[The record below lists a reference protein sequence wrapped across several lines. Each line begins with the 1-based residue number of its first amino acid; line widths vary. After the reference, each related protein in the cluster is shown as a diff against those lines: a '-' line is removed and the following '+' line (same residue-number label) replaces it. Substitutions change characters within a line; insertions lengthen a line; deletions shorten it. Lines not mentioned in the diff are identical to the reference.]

1 MGNLEKMTI
10 CRVSSE
16 FWKGKRVLLTGHT
29 GFKGAWAAA
38 WLTKLGAEVTGVAL
52 ASDQDHSL
60 FGSLQGNLRIQS
72 HILDIRDA
80 GKLDAV
86 VKDANPEL
94 VLHMAAQA
102 LVRRSYQFPLETYET
117 NVTGTVNLLLALRE
131 VENLRAV
138 LVVTSDK
145 VYQNNEEG
153 RPFVETDILG
163 GDDPYSSSKAACE
176 IATASMAKS
185 YYADR
190 NTRIATARAGNVIGG
205 GDFSEDRLIPDIWRA
220 ANKGEAVTLR
230 YPDATRPWQHVLESV
245 SGYLAYLESLF
256 ADGENKL
263 PTALNF
269 GPAEQ
274 EILTV
279 GEIAHDVQKAF
290 GINSEWK
297 RVSSDEKLLAEKAH
311 LALDASLA
319 KETLGWKANWD
330 SRETLEKTVDWY
342 RRYSQGEDMKAVT
355 DRQIE
360 EFEGSLDD

>member
-1 MGNLEKMTI
+1 MNRN
-10 CRVSSE
+10 RVCSS

-38 WLTKLGAEVTGVAL
+38 WLTKLGAEVTGIAL
-52 ASDQDHSL
+52 APEQDHSL
-60 FGSLQGNLRIQS
+60 IRCLEEQLNIQS

-80 GKLDAV
+80 SKLDKI
-86 VKDANPEL
+86 VKKAKPEV

-117 NVTGTVNLLLALRE
+117 NVTGTLNLLLSLRE
-131 VENLRAV
+131 TENLKAV

-185 YYADR
+185 YYADKSI
-190 NTRIATARAGNVIGG
+190 RIATARAGNVIGG

-220 ANKGEAVTLR
+220 ANKGDAVTLR
-230 YPDATRPWQHVLESV
+230 YPDATRPWQHVLESI
-245 SGYLAYLESLF
+245 SGYLIYLEALF
-256 ADGENKL
+256 ADEDNAL

-274 EILTV
+274 EVLTV
-279 GEIAHDVQKAF
+279 GEIAFNVQKAF
-290 GINSEWK
+290 GINSDWQ
-297 RVSSDEKLLAEKAH
+297 RVKSGEKLLAEKAH

-319 KETLGWKANWD
+319 EKVLGWKATWN

-342 RRYSQGEDMKAVT
+342 RRYSQGDDMKTVT